1 MDMKTIIIIFVC
13 ATFSLIKPSLA
24 YNDNSTF
31 KNVEQKNTKSINVH
45 SAWSRALPPIT
56 PNGAVY
62 LTIDNNSN
70 INDRILAAHSPVAKQ
85 VTLHKSIHHGDHLMM
100 EQQHF
105 IDVKANQSFYF
116 EHMPVWPLYLIFDE
130 YPSKV
135 QNLKSPLDFYSDWH
149 HQILRCELLEESD
162 PPQKWCDKS
171 HRHAFQCLEVH

>member
-116 EHMPVWPLYLIFDE
+116 EPGGYHLMLISLQSQLKAGQQFPLHLTFAKKGNIEVIVTVRNSRDKNNTNATAE
-130 YPSKV
+130 
-135 QNLKSPLDFYSDWH
+135 H
-149 HQILRCELLEESD
+149 H
-162 PPQKWCDKS
+162 
-171 HRHAFQCLEVH
+171 H